1 MSHKVLLA
9 QEQLL
14 SSGKSNSRKGE
25 NDGFWVITHLNLGQ
39 CCLFPQSIRMEGS
52 PPFSLSLL
60 PPFLQGKCY
69 FLHAHSHTAQ
79 SKKTPAGEPTPL
91 RGSKPPTSSK
101 ALWGDSARTPLQIV
115 KAMQLKASQ
124 KQQEC
129 LCAEYILLPSLLP
142 SLKIT
147 QEIQG
152 GNSLAWLISP
162 QTRES
167 PSVIRTESGHER
179 HLIISKIPTVSNSE
193 TSETFFPV
201 NSDYSKN

>member
-1 MSHKVLLA
+1 MLLVPIKH
-9 QEQLL
+9 QDGGITPLL
-14 SSGKSNSRKGE
+14 SIFARTISP
-25 NDGFWVITHLNLGQ
+25 GQ
-39 CCLFPQSIRMEGS
+39 MLFPSCTQ
-52 PPFSLSLL
+52 
-60 PPFLQGKCY
+60 
-69 FLHAHSHTAQ
+69 SHTSMEKDPCWGAN
-79 SKKTPAGEPTPL
+79 TPL

-115 KAMQLKASQ
+115 KAIQLTASQ

-129 LCAEYILLPSLLP
+129 LCAEYVLLPSLLP

-162 QTRES
+162 QTWES
-167 PSVIRTESGHER
+167 PSVIRTESGHKR
-179 HLIISKIPTVSNSE
+179 HLIISKIPSVSNSE
-193 TSETFFPV
+193 TSETFFLV